1 MDKKELRE
9 PFRLS
14 VRVSADAND
23 WLDKKSYETGT
34 SKSALVNFAVEQYM
48 QNSET
53 LTTLPE
59 LARLMEAE
67 NLKK

>member
-1 MDKKELRE
+1 MSKKELRK

-23 WLDKKSYETGT
+23 WLDKKSFETGV
-34 SKSALVNFAVEQYM
+34 SKSGLVGFAVEQYM

-53 LTTLPE
+53 LMTLPE
-59 LARLMEAE
+59 LTRIMQEE
-67 NLKK
+67 EKLK